1 MAEREA
7 ADTVAAEPGK
17 IVVTGQKARRQ
28 NMGSPMP
35 VTVVAAEGAYADFQE
50 KLQSAFRTNDRKA
63 ILGLVAFPLQ
73 VNYDGD
79 VRTYRSRDDVG
90 RDFGRIFTA
99 EVRSSVLS
107 GEAIRRLGFAPSCT
121 RQACPSG
128 SSVRIRSVRP

>member
-7 ADTVAAEPGK
+7 ADAVAAESGK

-28 NMGSPMP
+28 NMDSPMP

-50 KLQSAFRTNDRKA
+50 KLQFAFRANDRKA
-63 ILGLVAFPLQ
+63 ILGLVGFPLR
-73 VNYDGD
+73 VYFNGD

-90 RDFGRIFTA
+90 QDFGRIFTA
-99 EVRSSVLS
+99 EVRSSVLT
-107 GEAIRRLGFAPSCT
+107 GEAGRRLGFAPSCT